1 MKAGARNDIVATV
14 KSVKSG
20 DLMSMVK
27 LSVTDPCEMA
37 SVLTTESVEQM
48 GLKPGDKVR
57 VLVKAVSVL
66 IVKE

>member
-1 MKAGARNDIVATV
+1 MKAGARNDIIATV

-20 DLMSMVK
+20 DMMSMVK

-37 SVLTTESVEQM
+37 SVLTSESVQEM

-57 VLVKAVSVL
+57 VIVKAVSVL